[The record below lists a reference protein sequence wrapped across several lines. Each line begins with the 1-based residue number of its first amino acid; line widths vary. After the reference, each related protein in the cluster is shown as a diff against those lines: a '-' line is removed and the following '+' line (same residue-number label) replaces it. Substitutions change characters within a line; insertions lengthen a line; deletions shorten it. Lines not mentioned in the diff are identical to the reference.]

1 MNSKFYCRYEPSEFE
16 INVLMN
22 GMITY
27 FKYPERSN
35 NRNYILLQV
44 SNFLK
49 TKCPF
54 WNQRNVRLYFNNN
67 KNAPKFIELK
77 KKYDSYHQN
86 ANSNIKSIIDDILH
100 RTMNSKQKKCPQLYE
115 NYTNLEFVDEIGK
128 GSLRIHC
135 TQKHS

>member
-1 MNSKFYCRYEPSEFE
+1 MS
-16 INVLMN
+16 

-35 NRNYILLQV
+35 NRNYITLQV

-49 TKCPF
+49 TKYPF

-77 KKYDSYHQN
+77 KNMIHI
-86 ANSNIKSIIDDILH
+86 IKMQIQIL
-100 RTMNSKQKKCPQLYE
+100 NQ
-115 NYTNLEFVDEIGK
+115 
-128 GSLRIHC
+128 
-135 TQKHS
+135 

>member
-100 RTMNSKQKKCPQLYE
+100 RTMNSKQKKMPS
-115 NYTNLEFVDEIGK
+115 I
-128 GSLRIHC
+128 I
-135 TQKHS
+135 